1 MSKLTIIIP
10 TYDRHKYIL
19 RSIKYWSNRD
29 VDVLIVDGS
38 SSALNELHLNDLPS
52 NISYHYLPIGLLKR
66 LEIASN
72 LIKTQYCILLGDDEF
87 FIPSALN
94 SAIKTLDKDN
104 KLVACCGQ
112 SIGFWPGKI
121 ASWLP
126 KSPILLSHIIYP
138 ERKGYSI
145 SQNNPQKRMVMH
157 MENYSPTS
165 IYSVVRTSDWKKV
178 MSILTKKEFCA
189 YGIFELQFEL
199 AISYLGKTKVL
210 DELFWLRSA
219 ENENIQGTDLSFHIE
234 NSFEKWWVE
243 PKKSTEPREFLQ
255 IIGDGLS
262 DDINAVDDIMKYVK
276 ISFDSYLKFSKA
288 RQLSNLSSLRNKFF
302 FSFPVKFQMFLKNI
316 FLYRGIGKP
325 LEENIREMKRSGT
338 KVDIN
343 ELMKIEKLVLE
354 FHSINKLGV

>member
-1 MSKLTIIIP
+1 MSKLTIVIP

-219 ENENIQGTDLSFHIE
+219 ENENIQGTDLSLQIE
-234 NSFEKWWVE
+234 NSFEKWWVD
-243 PKKSTEPREFLQ
+243 PKKSIEHREVLQ

-262 DDINAVDDIMKYVK
+262 DNTNTVNDIMKYVK

>member
-1 MSKLTIIIP
+1 
-10 TYDRHKYIL
+10 
-19 RSIKYWSNRD
+19 
-29 VDVLIVDGS
+29 
-38 SSALNELHLNDLPS
+38 
-52 NISYHYLPIGLLKR
+52 LPIGLLKR

-72 LIKTQYCILLGDDEF
+72 LIKTKYCILLGDDEF

-219 ENENIQGTDLSFHIE
+219 ENENIQGTDLSLQIE
-234 NSFEKWWVE
+234 NSFEKWWVD
-243 PKKSTEPREFLQ
+243 PKKSTEHREFLQ

-354 FHSINKLGV
+354 FHSINKLGI